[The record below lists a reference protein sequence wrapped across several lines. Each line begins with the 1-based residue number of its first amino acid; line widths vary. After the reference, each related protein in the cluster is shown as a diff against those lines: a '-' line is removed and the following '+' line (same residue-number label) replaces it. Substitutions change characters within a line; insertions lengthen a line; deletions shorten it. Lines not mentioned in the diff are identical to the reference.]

1 MACPL
6 AIIAVGAKKN
16 LLIKHRLAT
25 SKWVSGAHMDDLAR
39 R

>member
-1 MACPL
+1 MACLL

-25 SKWVSGAHMDDLAR
+25 SEWVSGAHMDDLAHR
-39 R
+39 